1 MYEIWDQPLDP
12 RLVEAAVADA
22 GKGAVVT
29 FAGIVRN
36 NSRGQAVDHLEY
48 DAYRPLAEQA
58 FREIGDE
65 IRQRW
70 EAPCAIVHRVGRLE
84 IGEASVIIAVA
95 APHRQDAFDA
105 CEYAIDRLKQTA
117 PIWKKEVTSTGE
129 WWIEGDTQ
137 IART

>member
-1 MYEIWDQPLDP
+1 MFEIWERPLDA
-12 RLVEAAVADA
+12 RVVEAAVADA
-22 GKGAVVT
+22 GNGAVVT

-48 DAYRPLAEQA
+48 DVYRPLAEKA

-70 EAPCAIVHRVGRLE
+70 GLPCAILHRVGRLE

-95 APHRQDAFDA
+95 APHRKDAFVA
-105 CEYAIDRLKQTA
+105 CEYAIDRLKEKA
-117 PIWKKEVTSTGE
+117 PIWKREITPTGE
-129 WWIEGDTQ
+129 YWIEGDTPVG
-137 IART
+137 